1 MALTNIENLDLSTEL
16 ADYSVPGE
24 MFNIVRV
31 WFENKNFTKS
41 AADLLATALIKT
53 VIDNN
58 GTQAD
63 LMDILKTYQSTGAA
77 QMTQFTAFLLNNSRL
92 PTSFVGYES
101 PQPANKVFN
110 RLII

>member
-1 MALTNIENLDLSTEL
+1 
-16 ADYSVPGE
+16 
-24 MFNIVRV
+24 MFNIVKV
-31 WFENKNFTKS
+31 WFENKNFTPS

-63 LMDILKTYQSTGAA
+63 LMSILKTYQSNGAA
-77 QMTQFTAFLLNNSRL
+77 QMTQFTAFLMNNSRI

-101 PQPANKVFN
+101 PQPSNRVYN
-110 RLII
+110 RLVI